1 MSKAV
6 EFGAQGVQSVVR
18 LFNMGTA
25 RPASGVTVANTP
37 GLKGAYRRDFENT
50 VIFNLQ
56 DASQDAPYAF
66 GNWIELGEGY
76 YAIDPPYFAWEGGS
90 RGVLVYADDPDVV
103 NYFCIGSYHPLQ
115 KTLEAVNYVV
125 EGGLYCSFDDLYQE
139 FGKVNI
145 LRWANLDNIP
155 TTDPGY
161 TAAVEARMTEF
172 ITQASDDMNDKLRP
186 SMTVPLTEENMTASM
201 NRICRM
207 KAGVWMYEARGADDY
222 DMEGG
227 RLVHRYTFK
236 MDRADKMLDDIASDK
251 RRQKHSTTASATRV
265 PGVVN

>member
-6 EFGAQGVQSVVR
+6 EFGAQGVQSIVR
-18 LFNMGTA
+18 LFSIDTG
-25 RPASGVTVANTP
+25 RPASGVTVAAVP
-37 GLKGAYRRDFENT
+37 DLVGVYRRDLENK
-50 VIFNLQ
+50 VIFTLQ
-56 DASQDAPYAF
+56 DAAVNAPYEM
-66 GNWIELGEGY
+66 GNWSEIGEGY
-76 YAIDPPYFAWEGGS
+76 YAIDPPYFAWDGGS
-90 RGVLVYADDPDVV
+90 RGVLIYAEDPVTDMH
-103 NYFCIGSYHPLQ
+103 FCIGSYHPLQ
-115 KTLEAVNYVV
+115 KTLEAINYVV
-125 EGGLYCSFDDLYQE
+125 EGGLYCSFEDLYQE

-145 LRWANLDNIP
+145 LRWANLDNLP
-155 TTDPGY
+155 TTDPNY

-236 MDRADKMLDDIASDK
+236 MNRADKMLDDIASDK